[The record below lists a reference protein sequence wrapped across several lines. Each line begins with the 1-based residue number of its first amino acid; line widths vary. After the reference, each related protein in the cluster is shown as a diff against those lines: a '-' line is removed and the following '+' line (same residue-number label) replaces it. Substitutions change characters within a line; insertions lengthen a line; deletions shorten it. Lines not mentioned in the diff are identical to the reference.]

1 MSHPSFDIWRWYCE
15 TNSSRRVLCVS
26 CVVYLCEPVFFSIF
40 HLHSSPLRS
49 TLPLPSCLAQS
60 SPYRP
65 KPLQPSRSLPSRKAL
80 KNSSKVSPPRSL
92 ITGIKLN
99 GSWPHK
105 SHDDPADPKPVIS
118 FALYKSNKLN
128 SRNRVGSGHV
138 HDDGTGHVNFPS
150 KYKQYRAITEME
162 YKPPSSG
169 TSGQSSSSGK
179 SNSGGSN
186 LIWRTNE
193 QTKYAEWW
201 DGTKWVAGD
210 WSVEY

>member
-1 MSHPSFDIWRWYCE
+1 MSGPIK
-15 TNSSRRVLCVS
+15 SSLAKAVAAIK
-26 CVVYLCEPVFFSIF
+26 EPAFQK
-40 HLHSSPLRS
+40 S
-49 TLPLPSCLAQS
+49 TEKFVEGIA
-60 SPYRP
+60 
-65 KPLQPSRSLPSRKAL
+65 A
-80 KNSSKVSPPRSL
+80 KVPI

-99 GSWPHK
+99 GSRPHK

-128 SRNRVGSGHV
+128 SRNRVASGHV

-150 KYKQYRAITEME
+150 KYKQYRAITGME

-179 SNSGGSN
+179 STSGGSD
-186 LIWRTNE
+186 LTWRTNG
-193 QTKYAEWW
+193 QTKCAEWW

-210 WSVEY
+210 WSDEEIVLPPLGRTMFQRVIMPEQGDLASPPSLLWATSGRLLKQVKDES